1 MAIPSTLVDIAARP
15 CSLSAIGFA
24 VKSGTPVLTGC
35 FLDDRGEEVAYL
47 NGTDA
52 HPCSF
57 SITGTL
63 GLEKLLYDIEGLNR
77 EDIFNELKIVG
88 FRGVLTGGDIYV
100 GRNFSNPKMAKVGA
114 STWLKDGRNA
124 PAAGYEYIPSGSI
137 VTFGRV
143 A

>member
-1 MAIPSTLVDIAARP
+1 MEIPSTLVDIAARP

-35 FLDDRGEEVAYL
+35 FLDDRGEEVEYPL
-47 NGTDA
+47 GTDP
-52 HPCSF
+52 HPFSF

-63 GLEKLLYDIEGLNR
+63 GLEYLLYNDQGVSR
-77 EDIFNELKIVG
+77 YDIFNEIGIVG
-88 FRGVLTGGDIYV
+88 FRGVLSGGDIYV
-100 GRNFSNPKMAKVGA
+100 GRNFSNPRMGAVGA
-114 STWLKDGRNA
+114 TWLKDGRNA